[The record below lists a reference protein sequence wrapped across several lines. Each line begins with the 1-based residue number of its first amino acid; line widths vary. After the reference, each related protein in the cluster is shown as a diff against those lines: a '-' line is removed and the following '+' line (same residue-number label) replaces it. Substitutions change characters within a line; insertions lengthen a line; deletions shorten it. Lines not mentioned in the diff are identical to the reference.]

1 MLTGKRI
8 QLTPFQAWTEGTNL
22 RKAVRAFPEEVRAY
36 VVKEVAS
43 LCKEMDM
50 KKSIASDEEMQ
61 FVCRTIIEDF
71 PAMKLEELRLA
82 FDNIRKGRVDLY
94 ERLKGPEILKAL
106 YDYEGD
112 VRAPLLEDLH
122 AKQKKAEQSLH
133 KLEWFKRA
141 GQWVAEQ
148 PNEPEKPTIK
158 EGIGSR
164 LRKKMQ

>member
-1 MLTGKRI
+1 MK
-8 QLTPFQAWTEGTNL
+8 
-22 RKAVRAFPEEVRAY
+22 AFPEEVRAY

-50 KKSIASDEEMQ
+50 KKTIASDEEMN
-61 FVCRTIIEDF
+61 FVCRTIVEDF
-71 PAMKLEELRLA
+71 PALKIEELRLA
-82 FDNIRKGRVDLY
+82 FDNIRKGRVALY

-122 AKQKKAEQSLH
+122 NKQKKSERSIHDKDWWSKVQAFL
-133 KLEWFKRA
+133 
-141 GQWVAEQ
+141 
-148 PNEPEKPTIK
+148 PEETEEEKGMK
-158 EGIGSR
+158 GEGIGSR